1 MSQILHRCY
10 NAWIYGYDADRYQGE
25 LRDYLY
31 NREIENGRVAQGTR
45 ILKIYGQA
53 LYVFADE
60 NDYVSLITVIKI
72 PESFLSSDPTFR
84 QDVAALEELARPEPK
99 LTLGDFVS
107 SEAKEWR
114 AD

>member
-1 MSQILHRCY
+1 
-10 NAWIYGYDADRYQGE
+10 
-25 LRDYLY
+25 
-31 NREIENGRVAQGTR
+31 VAQGTR